1 MSRLAAAV
9 VVVVILLAAS
19 FARADA
25 PTGSIKGTVLF
36 EGEPPDRAKQDRV
49 SDPKC
54 AQAAL
59 DDAIV
64 VTRSKLRDVLVRV
77 KIGTIGTAGTY
88 TAPATPVVI
97 DQRDCTYT
105 PRVVGIVAGQQLAVR
120 NSDDTHHSVWG
131 KLAGKDL
138 VNTMQPPKAPDV
150 KIDPAKAKPGD
161 VVELA
166 CGVHA
171 WMHAYVVVHD
181 HPFFAVTAADGTF
194 EIKGLPQGKYTLEAW
209 HPVLGTK
216 TLEIEIGKLKRANVT
231 ARFSYKASE
240 R

>member
-1 MSRLAAAV
+1 MSRIVVAAIVLASS
-9 VVVVILLAAS
+9 IGSL
-19 FARADA
+19 ARADA
-25 PTGSIKGTVLF
+25 PTGSVKGTVLF
-36 EGEPPDRAKQDRV
+36 EGEPPERAKQDRGN
-49 SDPKC
+49 DPKC
-54 AQAAL
+54 PQNGL

-64 VTRSKLRDVLVRV
+64 VTKGKLAGVLVR
-77 KIGTIGTAGTY
+77 IQNGGAGKHA
-88 TAPATPVVI
+88 APAQPIVI

-105 PRVVGIVAGQQLAVR
+105 PHVVGIVAGQQLAVR

-131 KLAGKDL
+131 KLGGKDL
-138 VNTMQPPKAPDV
+138 VNTMQSPKAPDV
-150 KIDPAKAKPGD
+150 KIDPSTAKPGD

-181 HPFFAVTAADGTF
+181 HPFFVVTGADGTF
-194 EIKGLPQGKYTLEAW
+194 AIEGLPEGKYTLEAW

-216 TLEIEIGKLKRANVT
+216 TLAIEIGKLKRAHVT

>member
-1 MSRLAAAV
+1 V
-9 VVVVILLAAS
+9 FAAS
-19 FARADA
+19 FAHADA
-25 PTGSIKGTVLF
+25 PTGSVKGTVLF
-36 EGEPPDRAKQDRV
+36 EGEPPERAKQDRV
-49 SDPKC
+49 GDPKC
-54 AQAAL
+54 TQDVL

-64 VTRSKLRDVLVRV
+64 VTKGKLAGVLVRV
-77 KIGTIGTAGTY
+77 QNGTAGKHA
-88 TAPATPVVI
+88 APAQPIVI
-97 DQRDCTYT
+97 DQRDCAYT
-105 PRVVGIVAGQQLAVR
+105 PRVVGIVAGQQVAVR
-120 NSDDTHHSVWG
+120 NSDATHHSVWG

-138 VNTMQPPKAPDV
+138 VNTMQAPKAPDV
-150 KIDPAKAKPGD
+150 KIDPSAAKPGD

-171 WMHAYVVVHD
+171 WMHGYVVVHD
-181 HPFFAVTAADGTF
+181 HPFFAVTGSDGAF

-216 TLEIEIGKLKRANVT
+216 TLQIEIGKLKRANVT